1 MPMVTVQLTRE
12 GSEPGLDR
20 ITSEQKAG
28 VIKGISQVLLD
39 VLGKPLDWTWV
50 VIEEV
55 ELDNWGQGGLPI
67 VDYRKARAAQ

>member
-1 MPMVTVQLTRE
+1 MVTVQLTRE

-20 ITSEQKAG
+20 ITREQKAG